1 MRFFSVPALDPAS
14 AEAELNRLLA
24 AGRVAGLER
33 QFVAAGAASFWAVC
47 VSLADGPG
55 PLPAALKA
63 GAGRK
68 LDYREVLS
76 EADFA
81 VFARLRDLRKTLAEA
96 EGVPPYAVLPPYAVF
111 TNEQLA
117 ALVTGRVHS
126 VEAMARIEGIGPARV
141 ERYAS
146 AFLPVLREATIAAK
160 AEP

>member
-1 MRFFSVPALDPAS
+1 MQVRIFAVPALDPAS
-14 AEAELNRLLA
+14 ADADLNRLLA

-47 VSLADGPG
+47 VSLADGPR
-55 PLPAALKA
+55 PLPAALKV

-68 LDYREVLS
+68 VDYREVPS
-76 EADFA
+76 EADLTI
-81 VFARLRDLRKTLAEA
+81 FARLRALRKTMAEA
-96 EGVPPYAVLPPYAVF
+96 EGVPPYAVF

-126 VEAMARIEGIGPARV
+126 LEAMARIEGIGPARV

-146 AFLPVLREATIAAK
+146 AFLSVLREATIAGK
-160 AEP
+160 AEL

>member
-1 MRFFSVPALDPAS
+1 MQMRFFSVPALDPAS

-96 EGVPPYAVLPPYAVF
+96 EGVPPYAVF